1 MREVI
6 VPKPNLPNGTDG
18 KERKRRQRKGRR
30 KQGRDGEG
38 RNETEPEWNRT
49 EQSRIEM
56 G

>member
-30 KQGRDGEG
+30 KQGRRDASLLKHAGDFNCFL
-38 RNETEPEWNRT
+38 RF
-49 EQSRIEM
+49 
-56 G
+56 

>member
-1 MREVI
+1 MHFPSSNLKI
-6 VPKPNLPNGTDG
+6 SKLIKP
-18 KERKRRQRKGRR
+18 ERKRRQSKGRR